1 MVAHLIKQ
9 MAIKDVAE
17 LWSRET
23 RRPAG
28 VYERALCEYRG
39 RLTALDYDWDPT
51 SYAVS
56 PFADI
61 TRQQLRTFCTDNQI
75 EPPAFWFG
83 ARVSKASDEKQC
95 KEWLRSQVALGPKQK
110 PKVAYYKLA
119 KTEIDGLSERAFN
132 RAWDATAPLEWK
144 QRGRPKKS

>member
-1 MVAHLIKQ
+1 MVAHLTKQ

-17 LWSRET
+17 LWNQET
-23 RRPAG
+23 GKPAG
-28 VYERALCEYRG
+28 MYERALCEFRG
-39 RLTALDYDWDPT
+39 HLVALEYDWDAT
-51 SYAVS
+51 HSTVS

-61 TRQQLRTFCTDNQI
+61 TRQQLRTFCTENGIDL
-75 EPPAFWFG
+75 PAFWFG

-110 PKVAYYKLA
+110 PKEAYYKFA
-119 KTEIDGLSERAFN
+119 KTEIENLSERAFH
-132 RAWDATAPLEWK
+132 RAWEITVPLEWK